1 MLRKQSSPYD
11 HLIASL
17 MAMAV
22 GWGEVVSEGNGYLND
37 DDSHNKNDICLV
49 PAAVKNINTLLFVNS
64 MNPHNNVML
73 LLVMLSLNLLN

>member
-1 MLRKQSSPYD
+1 MVL
-11 HLIASL
+11 
-17 MAMAV
+17 AV
-22 GWGEVVSEGNGYLND
+22 GWGQVVKRGMVILMMMTAIT
-37 DDSHNKNDICLV
+37 NDICLV